1 MSNKYLWNTDELI
14 NEEDL
19 EFPDRDKER
28 SRRRYK
34 KGLTIAKRRKEVAD
48 RNGIKVRGGLHRFV
62 DSKIGDILQPNNQ
75 RKRSAYMKKHT
86 PSLDEERLENA
97 TIDAFD
103 DMDEEDTPMYEYNED
118 FELLY

>member
-1 MSNKYLWNTDELI
+1 MHRKEVNTMSNKYLWNTDELI

-48 RNGIKVRGGLHRFV
+48 RNGIKRWLTQ
-62 DSKIGDILQPNNQ
+62 IC
-75 RKRSAYMKKHT
+75 
-86 PSLDEERLENA
+86 
-97 TIDAFD
+97 
-103 DMDEEDTPMYEYNED
+103 
-118 FELLY
+118 